1 MTAPDPGAPRVEPT
15 AVEGRRAL
23 VVGLGTFGGG
33 LGAARW
39 LAAHGARV
47 TVTDLR
53 DERVLASSV
62 AALSGD
68 GVRLVLGEHR
78 EEDFRQAELVVVN
91 PAVPPA
97 SRWLG
102 IARAAG
108 ASLTSEVAL
117 FLERVRGDVVAVTGT
132 QGKSSTAHM
141 THQLLTHAGRRSH
154 LGGNI
159 GGSLLQA
166 LDAIEASDAVVL
178 ELSSYQLEAAL
189 ARYCDRVAQGLFAS
203 LHAPDAGLPHI
214 RGYLEGLASFVT
226 APSGSRAC
234 FVLNTLVELGGP
246 AAQQFPV
253 LRDHLDGLRAAFAAA
268 LTQARERG
276 ELPTTADLDAHAD
289 HLAIV
294 AQAVL
299 LQGRTGASPEALRH
313 FLDLSL
319 STLES

>member
-1 MTAPDPGAPRVEPT
+1 MARPRGYDPDTVLD
-15 AVEGRRAL
+15 AVL
-23 VVGLGTFGGG
+23 DTFWERGYE
-33 LGAARW
+33 ATSIA
-39 LAAHGARV
+39 
-47 TVTDLR
+47 DL
-53 DERVLASSV
+53 V
-62 AALSGD
+62 AATGVQRFGLYQTWGD
-68 GVRLVLGEHR
+68 K
-78 EEDFRQAELVVVN
+78 
-91 PAVPPA
+91 
-97 SRWLG
+97 
-102 IARAAG
+102 
-108 ASLTSEVAL
+108 
-117 FLERVRGDVVAVTGT
+117 RG
-132 QGKSSTAHM
+132 
-141 THQLLTHAGRRSH
+141 L
-154 LGGNI
+154 
-159 GGSLLQA
+159 
-166 LDAIEASDAVVL
+166 
-178 ELSSYQLEAAL
+178 LEAAL

-203 LHAPDAGLPHI
+203 LHGRDAGLPHI

-276 ELPTTADLDAHAD
+276 ELPSTADLDAHAD